1 MSKWECIV
9 CGLIYD
15 EKEGWPDDGIAPG
28 TRWEDVPED
37 WLCPDCGVGKED
49 FELLESAPIDDT
61 PHHEEPVVDKVHA
74 PVIILGTGLAGYGL
88 AKEFRKHDSETPLIL
103 ITSDDGRSYSKP
115 MLSTGYTKDHSAN
128 DLAQLDAG
136 NMARLLKASVWTMT
150 KVNEIDTAN
159 QLIKVG
165 DAQTAIHYG
174 KLVLAVGAEVIRPP
188 IEGDALELVYSVNDL
203 LDYDDFRTAVKKND
217 VKKVCIIGGGLIG
230 CEYTNDLINGGFEV
244 EAVDPLA
251 YCLPTLLPE
260 AAGKAVQ
267 AALEEKGATF
277 HFGPLV
283 TAVNRAD
290 NGVSVSLN
298 NGETIAADLV
308 VSAVGVRPR
317 TDLARASGIETNRGV
332 VTNRL
337 LETSAPN
344 VYAMGDCAEVN
355 GHVLVYV
362 APLMAAARALGKTLA
377 GEPTE
382 VSYPAM
388 PVTIKTP
395 ACPVVVAPP
404 AQGADG
410 EWHIEADGGNVK
422 AQYRDAGG
430 NLLGFALT
438 GDATREKMALQ
449 KELPAIMA

>member
-1 MSKWECIV
+1 M
-9 CGLIYD
+9 
-15 EKEGWPDDGIAPG
+15 
-28 TRWEDVPED
+28 
-37 WLCPDCGVGKED
+37 
-49 FELLESAPIDDT
+49 
-61 PHHEEPVVDKVHA
+61 
-74 PVIILGTGLAGYGL
+74 
-88 AKEFRKHDSETPLIL
+88 
-103 ITSDDGRSYSKP
+103 
-115 MLSTGYTKDHSAN
+115 
-128 DLAQLDAG
+128 
-136 NMARLLKASVWTMT
+136 
-150 KVNEIDTAN
+150 
-159 QLIKVG
+159 
-165 DAQTAIHYG
+165 
-174 KLVLAVGAEVIRPP
+174 
-188 IEGDALELVYSVNDL
+188 
-203 LDYDDFRTAVKKND
+203 KKND
-217 VKKVCIIGGGLIG
+217 VKKVCIIGAGLIG
-230 CEYTNDLINGGFEV
+230 CEFTNDMINGGFEV

-260 AAGKAVQ
+260 TAGRAVQ
-267 AALEEKGATF
+267 AALEDKGAKF

-283 TAVNRAD
+283 TAVNKAGK
-290 NGVSVSLN
+290 GVTVSLN
-298 NGETIAADLV
+298 NGETIDADLV

-317 TDLARASGIETNRGV
+317 TELAQASGIDTNRGV

-404 AQGADG
+404 APDADG
-410 EWHIEADGGNVK
+410 EWQIDADGNNVK
-422 AQYRDAGG
+422 AEFRNSAG

-438 GDATREKMALQ
+438 GDATKEKMALQ

>member
-1 MSKWECIV
+1 
-9 CGLIYD
+9 
-15 EKEGWPDDGIAPG
+15 
-28 TRWEDVPED
+28 
-37 WLCPDCGVGKED
+37 
-49 FELLESAPIDDT
+49 
-61 PHHEEPVVDKVHA
+61 
-74 PVIILGTGLAGYGL
+74 
-88 AKEFRKHDSETPLIL
+88 
-103 ITSDDGRSYSKP
+103 
-115 MLSTGYTKDHSAN
+115 
-128 DLAQLDAG
+128 
-136 NMARLLKASVWTMT
+136 
-150 KVNEIDTAN
+150 
-159 QLIKVG
+159 
-165 DAQTAIHYG
+165 
-174 KLVLAVGAEVIRPP
+174 
-188 IEGDALELVYSVNDL
+188 
-203 LDYDDFRTAVKKND
+203 VKKND
-217 VKKVCIIGGGLIG
+217 VKKVCLIGSGLIG
-230 CEYTNDLINGGFEV
+230 CEYTNDLLNGGFEV

-267 AALEEKGATF
+267 AALEAKGATF

-283 TAVNRAD
+283 TAVNKAD
-290 NGVSVSLN
+290 KGVVVSLN

-308 VSAVGVRPR
+308 VCAVGVRPR
-317 TDLARASGIETNRGV
+317 TELASVSGIATNRGV

-404 AQGADG
+404 APDADG
-410 EWHIEADGGNVK
+410 DWTIEADGSNVK
-422 AQYRDAGG
+422 ALFRDSSGK
-430 NLLGFALT
+430 LLGFALT